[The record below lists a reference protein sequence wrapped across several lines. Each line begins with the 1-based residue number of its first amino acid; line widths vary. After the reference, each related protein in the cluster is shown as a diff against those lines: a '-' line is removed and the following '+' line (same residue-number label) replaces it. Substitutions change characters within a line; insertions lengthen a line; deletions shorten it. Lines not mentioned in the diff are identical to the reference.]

1 MNIIV
6 SGMDGVGKT
15 FLCDKLVKKYGLK
28 SVIHSTAKTSNTYEY
43 HINLLDYHD
52 NTFFDRFHTGERIFP
67 FIYGREPKL
76 TQEEFDKITE
86 RIIDN
91 NDMYIIMY
99 SGDSELIKKRLEERG
114 EDTEWEIDEQTRRY
128 MNIAGYVL
136 QKYGWY
142 KNLYVCDV
150 AKPGA
155 YDELDKWIDDHYGK
169 VTVNVAYRDLCR
181 KLYEDGHVMET
192 RNIRGGTKEL
202 CNYMFTIDDLDS
214 EYVTLKTGKTNL
226 TYLAGELLWYWSSR
240 NDTEF
245 IGKFG
250 SMWKKL
256 SDDGVTNNS
265 AYGYLLQEKH
275 GFNQI
280 EKIIELLTVDP
291 YSRRAVLNINVPNKD
306 VIETKDEPCTV
317 CLDYQIRNGKLHCT
331 CVMRSNDVN
340 FGLRNDLGYFI
351 SLQKYIAKR
360 LEVPVGTY
368 THFAMS
374 IHFYDRDTKFIK
386 DVAYGTMESEDEV
399 LDIEKLIDYREILI
413 DWVDN
418 HFTNKDDFKSLLK
431 SYNIVYEKSS
441 VN

>member
-6 SGMDGVGKT
+6 SGMDAVGKS
-15 FLCDKLVKKYGLK
+15 FLCDKLVKKYNLD
-28 SVIHSTAKTSNTYEY
+28 VIHSTAKTSNTYEY
-43 HINLLDYHD
+43 HINLIDYHD

-76 TQEEFDKITE
+76 TEEEFDLITE

-91 NDMYIIMY
+91 NDMYIIMF
-99 SGDSELIKKRLEERG
+99 SSDPELIKSRLAERG
-114 EDTEWEIDEQTRRY
+114 EDTAWEIDAQIEKY
-128 MNIAGYVL
+128 KEVSSHVL
-136 QKYGWY
+136 DKYGWY
-142 KNLYVCDV
+142 KNLYICDV
-150 AKPGA
+150 AVPGA
-155 YDELDKWIDDHYGK
+155 YEKLDEWIDEHFGK
-169 VTVNVAYRDLCR
+169 VTVNVAYRKLC
-181 KLYEDGHVMET
+181 KELYEKGHVMET

-214 EYVTLKTGKTNL
+214 EYVSLKTGKTNL
-226 TYLAGELLWYWSSR
+226 TYLAAELLWYWSSR

-265 AYGYLLQEKH
+265 AYGYILQKKH

-291 YSRRAVLNINVPNKD
+291 YSRRAVININVPNEK

-351 SLQKYIAKR
+351 SLQKYIAER
-360 LEVPVGTY
+360 LGVPVGTY

-386 DVAYGTMESEDEV
+386 DVAYGTLESEK
-399 LDIEKLIDYREILI
+399 EKLNI
-413 DWVDN
+413 DWLLFKGNEIIEWVDKE
-418 HFTNKDDFKSLLK
+418 FTNKEDFYKLLK
-431 SYNIVYEKSS
+431 SYNIIYE
-441 VN
+441 

>member
-6 SGMDGVGKT
+6 SGMDAVGKS
-15 FLCDKLVKKYGLK
+15 FLCDKLVKKYNLD
-28 SVIHSTAKTSNTYEY
+28 VIHSTAKTSNTYEY

-142 KNLYVCDV
+142 KNLYVCDI

-155 YDELDKWIDDHYGK
+155 YDELDKWIDDHFNK
-169 VTVNVAYRDLCR
+169 VTVNVAYRKLCR
-181 KLYEDGHVMET
+181 ELYEKGHVMET

-291 YSRRAVLNINVPNKD
+291 YSRRAVLNINVPNKN

>member
-1 MNIIV
+1 
-6 SGMDGVGKT
+6 MDAVGKS
-15 FLCDKLVKKYGLK
+15 FLCNKLVTKYDMN
-28 SVIHSTAKTSNTYEY
+28 VIHSTAKTSNTLEY

-76 TQEEFDKITE
+76 TQEEFDLITE

-99 SGDSELIKKRLEERG
+99 SSDPELIKKRLEERG
-114 EDTEWEIDEQTRRY
+114 EDTAWEIEEQTKRY
-128 MNIAGYVL
+128 KEISEYVL
-136 QKYGWY
+136 EKFGWY
-142 KNLYVCDV
+142 KNIYVCDV
-150 AKPGA
+150 SKDGA
-155 YDELDKWIDDHYGK
+155 YDELDKWIDEHFGK
-169 VTVNVAYRDLCR
+169 VTVNVAYRKLCR
-181 KLYEDGHVMET
+181 DLYEKGHVMET

-214 EYVTLKTGKTNL
+214 EYVSLKTGKTNL
-226 TYLAGELLWYWSSR
+226 TYLAAELLWYWSSR
-240 NDTEF
+240 NDVDF

-256 SDDGVTNNS
+256 SDDGKTNNS
-265 AYGYLLQEKH
+265 AYGYILQEKF

-280 EKIIELLTVDP
+280 EKIIELLKVDP
-291 YSRRAVLNINVPNKD
+291 YSRRAVLNINVPNEH

-351 SLQKYIAKR
+351 SLQKYIAER
-360 LEVPVGTY
+360 LGVPVGTY

-374 IHFYDRDTKFIK
+374 IHFYDRDEKFIK
-386 DVAYGTMESEDEV
+386 DIAYGTMESEKER
-399 LDIEKLIDYREILI
+399 LNIPM
-413 DWVDN
+413 
-418 HFTNKDDFKSLLK
+418 LLK
-431 SYNIVYEKSS
+431 NRDLFVDYIDNEFKDKESFTVFLKNAGIIKEV
-441 VN
+441 

>member
-6 SGMDGVGKT
+6 SGMDAVGKS
-15 FLCDKLVKKYGLK
+15 FLCDKLVKKYNLD
-28 SVIHSTAKTSNTYEY
+28 VIHSTAKTSNTLEY
-43 HINLLDYHD
+43 HLNLLDYHD
-52 NTFFDRFHTGERIFP
+52 NTFFDRFHTGELIFP
-67 FIYGREPKL
+67 FIYGREPKI
-76 TQEEFDKITE
+76 TRSEFDLITR
-86 RIIDN
+86 RIIEN

-99 SGDSELIKKRLEERG
+99 SSDPQLIRDRLAERG
-114 EDTEWEIDEQTRRY
+114 EDTAWEIDEQTKRY
-128 MNIAGYVL
+128 EEVAAYVL
-136 QKYGWY
+136 DKFGWY
-142 KNLYVCDV
+142 KNIYVCDV
-150 AKPGA
+150 ALPYA
-155 YDELDKWIDDHYGK
+155 YDKLDQWIEEHFGK
-169 VTVNVAYRDLCR
+169 KTVNVAYRKLCR
-181 KLYEDGHVMET
+181 DLYEKGHVMET

-214 EYVTLKTGKTNL
+214 EYVTLLNGKTNL
-226 TYLAGELLWYWSSR
+226 TYLAAELLWYWSSR

-265 AYGYLLQEKH
+265 AYGYILQEKH

-291 YSRRAVLNINVPNKD
+291 YSRRAVMNINVPNEK

-340 FGLRNDLGYFI
+340 FGLRNDLGFFI
-351 SLQKYIAKR
+351 YLQKYIARR
-360 LEVPVGTY
+360 LNIPVGTY

-386 DVAYGTMESEDEV
+386 DIAYGTMETEGEI
-399 LDIEKLIDYREILI
+399 LDIDSLINNKDMLI
-413 DWVDN
+413 DWIDN
-418 HFTNKDDFKSLLK
+418 SFTNKDDFKELLRK
-431 SYNIVYEKSS
+431 NNIIKCPVY
-441 VN
+441 

>member
-1 MNIIV
+1 MNCIV
-6 SGMDGVGKT
+6 SGMDAVGKSY
-15 FLCDKLVKKYGLK
+15 LCDKLVKKYGLN
-28 SVIHSTAKTSNTYEY
+28 VIHSTAKTSNTLEY

-76 TQEEFDKITE
+76 TQEEFDLVTK

-99 SGDSELIKKRLEERG
+99 SSDPEVIKKRLEERG
-114 EDTEWEIDEQTRRY
+114 EDTAWEIEEQTKYY
-128 MNIAGYVL
+128 MNIAAYVYA
-136 QKYGWY
+136 KFGWY
-142 KNLYVCDV
+142 KNIYICDI
-150 AKPGA
+150 AQPNA
-155 YDELDKWIDDHYGK
+155 YDDLDEWIDEHFGK
-169 VTVNVAYRDLCR
+169 VTVNVAYRKLC
-181 KLYEDGHVMET
+181 KELYEKGHVMET

-214 EYVTLKTGKTNL
+214 EYVSLVTGKTNL
-226 TYLAGELLWYWSSR
+226 TYLAAELLWYWSSR
-240 NDTEF
+240 NDVGF

-250 SMWKKL
+250 SMWNKL
-256 SDDGVTNNS
+256 SDDGVTANS
-265 AYGYLLQEKH
+265 AYGYILQQKH

-291 YSRRAVLNINVPNKD
+291 YSRRAVMNINVPNEN

-340 FGLRNDLGYFI
+340 FGLRNDLGFFI
-351 SLQKYIAKR
+351 SLQKYIAQR
-360 LEVPVGTY
+360 LGIPVGTY

-386 DVAYGTMESEDEV
+386 DVAYGTMETTNEV
-399 LDIEKLIDYREILI
+399 LNIRDLINCKELFVDWI
-413 DWVDN
+413 DN
-418 HFTNKDDFKSLLK
+418 CFTTKEDFKKLLIQ
-431 SYNIVYEKSS
+431 YNIIYEKDSI
-441 VN
+441 N